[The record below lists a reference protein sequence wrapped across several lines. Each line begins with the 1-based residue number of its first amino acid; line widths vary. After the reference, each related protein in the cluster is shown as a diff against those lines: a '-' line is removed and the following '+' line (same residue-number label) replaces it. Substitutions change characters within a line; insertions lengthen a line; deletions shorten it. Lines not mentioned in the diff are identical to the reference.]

1 MFWERKK
8 FWSKKIFGQKEILQ
22 KNVGSKEW
30 TVGFCIQNR
39 YFVHSGGGWVHVG
52 LRTGEPA
59 GRSRYK
65 VNLPASDGHVA
76 RGVAMVR
83 HVASIN
89 VCHNEQQRISKP
101 RFLYLRIISS
111 VDNKVCILDGRY
123 IRTNPGLYIY
133 AWARLI
139 ACIMLRSSPYSS
151 YINSSPCSVHSQI
164 R

>member
-1 MFWERKK
+1 M
-8 FWSKKIFGQKEILQ
+8 
-22 KNVGSKEW
+22 
-30 TVGFCIQNR
+30 GFCIQNR

-123 IRTNPGLYIY
+123 IRTNPVLFIC

-139 ACIMLRSSPYSS
+139 ACLQYYDLLHTAHTSIPAHVPSTVRSGK
-151 YINSSPCSVHSQI
+151 VQ
-164 R
+164 